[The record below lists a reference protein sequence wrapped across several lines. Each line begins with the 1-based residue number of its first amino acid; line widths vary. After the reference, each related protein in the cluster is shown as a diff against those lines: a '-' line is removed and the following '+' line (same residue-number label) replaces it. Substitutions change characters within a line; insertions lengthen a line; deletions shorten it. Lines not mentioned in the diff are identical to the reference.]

1 LFYLTILT
9 FFGKAKVPTDQG
21 GFNMRQ
27 RKRSLALLVGILG
40 VIILAASCHKK
51 AVAPPPPPPPPAA
64 APEKPTVN
72 LTAVPSTIEQG
83 QSVTLSWTSENA
95 TSLDLQ
101 PGVGAVQSSGSTSVS
116 PTESTT
122 YTLTATGPGGTATST
137 ARVTVTSP
145 APPPPPPAPAAVSE
159 ATLFE
164 QNIKDAYF
172 DYNKS
177 DIRPDAQQA
186 LTSDADFLKSHPSIT
201 FTIEGH
207 CDERGSE
214 EYNLGLGDRRAN
226 AAKSF
231 LVNLG
236 IPASRI
242 TTISYG
248 KDRPFCTESNEA
260 CWQQNRRAHLV
271 MGSSQ

>member
-1 LFYLTILT
+1 
-9 FFGKAKVPTDQG
+9 
-21 GFNMRQ
+21 MRQ

-40 VIILAASCHKK
+40 VIMLAASCHKK
-51 AVAPPPPPPPPAA
+51 AVAPPPPPPPPPAA
-64 APEKPTVN
+64 APESPTVN

-145 APPPPPPAPAAVSE
+145 PPAPPPPAPQVSTE
-159 ATLFE
+159 TLFE

-186 LTSDADFLKSHPSIT
+186 LTADADFLKSHPSIN

-231 LVNLG
+231 MVNLG
-236 IPASRI
+236 ISASRI

-260 CWQQNRRAHLV
+260 CWQQNRRGHLV
-271 MGSSQ
+271 MGSGQ

>member
-1 LFYLTILT
+1 
-9 FFGKAKVPTDQG
+9 
-21 GFNMRQ
+21 MRQ
-27 RKRSLALLVGILG
+27 KKRSLALLVGTLG
-40 VIILAASCHKK
+40 VVILAASCHKK

-64 APEKPTVN
+64 AEKPTVN
-72 LTAVPSTIEQG
+72 LTAMPSTIESG

-122 YTLTATGPGGTATST
+122 YTLTATGSGGTATAT
-137 ARVTVTSP
+137 ARVTVTS
-145 APPPPPPAPAAVSE
+145 APPPPAPAQPSAVTE
-159 ATLFE
+159 ETLFE

-186 LTSDADFLKSHPSIT
+186 LTADADFLKSHPSMN

-207 CDERGSE
+207 CDQRGSE
-214 EYNLGLGDRRAN
+214 EYNLGLGDRRAS
-226 AAKSF
+226 AAKTF

-236 IPASRI
+236 ISASRI

-248 KDRPFCTESNEA
+248 KDRPFCTESDEA
-260 CWQQNRRAHLV
+260 CYQKNRRAHLV
-271 MGSSQ
+271 LGSQ

>member
-1 LFYLTILT
+1 
-9 FFGKAKVPTDQG
+9 
-21 GFNMRQ
+21 MRQ
-27 RKRSLALLVGILG
+27 RERSLALLVGVLG
-40 VIILAASCHKK
+40 VVLLAAACHKK

-122 YTLTATGPGGTATST
+122 YTLTATGTGGTATST
-137 ARVTVTSP
+137 ARVTVTSQ
-145 APPPPPPAPAAVSE
+145 PPPPPPQEQPAVSE
-159 ATLFE
+159 ASLFE

-177 DIRPDAQQA
+177 DIRSDAQQA
-186 LTSDADFLKSHPSIT
+186 LTADADFLKSHPSIS

-271 MGSSQ
+271 MGGGQSQ